1 MAFVYFSHLILKA
14 LTIMKK
20 KKHQCFEQIKT
31 LVTLL
36 LKLMI
41 KTYRSI
47 TPLSLNN
54 IIHIKSY

>member
-1 MAFVYFSHLILKA
+1 
-14 LTIMKK
+14 MKK
-20 KKHQCFEQIKT
+20 KEHQCFEQIKT